1 MSDAPRFRRLFR
13 LDARGRADAAR
24 EVEDE
29 IEAHLALRIAALER
43 QGLTPEA
50 ARAEALSRFGD
61 LDLARRRLRASAA
74 ERDATLHR
82 RGRLHGLRQDML
94 VAMRQGRRA
103 PAFTALAIVTL
114 ALAIGA
120 TTAIFT
126 IVDHALLRPL
136 PFAEPERLFSLSGR
150 DSTGERV
157 WVVSAADWN
166 DWRAQTRT
174 LDDIA
179 LHWPTELPIASGQRA
194 ERVNGQRTS
203 WNFFEVLRPQYVVG
217 RGYTES
223 DVMQDP
229 SLAVVSEG
237 YWRRM
242 MGANPRLDAPV
253 RVAGRPYTV
262 VGVVPGGQEYPVAA
276 EIWIPATR
284 AALAPA
290 SGMLR
295 NHVNWRAIAR
305 LASGATLAQAL
316 ADMNAI
322 ARAVS
327 ASDPVALYGH
337 GIGLEPL
344 QEYVVG
350 DSRAHFR
357 LLLGGVTL
365 VLLIA
370 CANLAG
376 ANLAR
381 GAARARELAIRTT
394 LGASRLRIVR
404 QLLVEQLMLAL
415 GGGVAGVVLANWL
428 VRAMLASSAGGLPRW
443 NEISIDARVLAF
455 TLLLSVAA
463 AMLSGVYPALRL
475 SRASLRDTLAQ
486 GGRGS
491 AGGRRALGPT
501 LVAAQVALALVLL
514 AGSAL
519 LIRSFRELVARD
531 LGFDVTDVVT
541 VDVMING
548 TPHGSSRERSEQY
561 WDELSATLGSL
572 PGARASGLANWIPLG
587 MGGTGFIA
595 IEGREEP
602 GAGAGYRIATEGY
615 FEAMGIPLVA
625 GRGFDAGDRMGAE
638 HVVLVNE
645 SMARRFWPGRSPIG
659 ERVRA
664 TSMEGGPAGEAPW
677 RTVVGVVGDVR
688 HWGYEQ
694 DPQPEMYVVN
704 RQAPYMM
711 YAMTAVVRGTGETA
725 RLASLVRTTLR
736 ERHPEVAAE
745 VLTYA
750 ERRDRTLAMR
760 TFPMRVITGF
770 GVLALVLAAVG
781 LYGVLSFTVAQ
792 RTRELAV
799 RVALGACRGSLLG
812 LVLWQALRM
821 LIAGAVVGLV
831 GIHFAS
837 RLLEAMLVEIDPRD
851 LLAVAAATLVLFA
864 CGLVA
869 VAVPARRAM
878 RISPMIALQ
887 EE

>member
-1 MSDAPRFRRLFR
+1 MSDEPRFRRLFR
-13 LDARGRADAAR
+13 LEARSRVGTAR
-24 EVEDE
+24 EIEDE
-29 IEAHLALRIAALER
+29 IESHIALRAEELVR
-43 QGLTPEA
+43 QGLSPEA
-50 ARAEALSRFGD
+50 ARAEAMNRFGD
-61 LDLARRRLRASAA
+61 LDAARRRLRASAA

-82 RGRLHGLRQDML
+82 RGWIDGLRQDFT
-94 VAMRQGRRA
+94 VALRQGRRA
-103 PAFTALAIVTL
+103 PAFSALAVLTL

-136 PFAEPERLFSLSGR
+136 PFAEPEQLMSLSGR
-150 DSTGERV
+150 DSTGEDV

-166 DWRAQTRT
+166 DWKAQTRT
-174 LDDIA
+174 LEGIA
-179 LHWPTELPIASGQRA
+179 LHWPTELPIETDGRA
-194 ERVNGQRTS
+194 ERVSGQRTS
-203 WNFFEVLRPQYVVG
+203 WNFFEILRPAYIVG
-217 RGYTES
+217 RGYTTA
-223 DVMQDP
+223 DVERDP
-229 SLAVVSEG
+229 ALAVVNEG

-242 MGANPRLDAPV
+242 MGANPRLDEPV

-262 VGVVPGGQEYPVAA
+262 VGVVPGGHEYPVDA
-276 EIWIPATR
+276 EIWIPAAR
-284 AALAPA
+284 AALAPG
-290 SGMLR
+290 SGMVR
-295 NHVNWRAIAR
+295 NYVNWRAIAR
-305 LASGATLAQAL
+305 LAPGITTSQAL

-344 QEYVVG
+344 HEYVVG

-370 CANLAG
+370 CANLAS

-381 GAARARELAIRTT
+381 GSARARELAIRTT
-394 LGASRLRIVR
+394 LGASRTRIVR
-404 QLLVEQLMLAL
+404 QLLVEQLILAL
-415 GGGVAGVVLANWL
+415 AGGAAGVLLANWL
-428 VRAMLASSAGGLPRW
+428 VQAMVASSAGRLPRW
-443 NEISIDARVLAF
+443 NEITIDARVLVF

-463 AMLSGVYPALRL
+463 AILSGVYPALRL
-475 SRASLRDTLAQ
+475 SRASLRDTIAQ

-491 AGGRRALGPT
+491 AGARHSFGWM
-501 LVAAQVALALVLL
+501 LVGAQVALALVLL

-519 LIRSFRELVARD
+519 LIRSFRQLVSRD
-531 LGFDVTDVVT
+531 LGFHIADVVT

-561 WDELSATLGSL
+561 WQELSETLASL

-587 MGGTGFIA
+587 TGGTGFID

-602 GAGAGYRIATEGY
+602 GAGAGYRVITTGY
-615 FEAMGIPLVA
+615 LGAMGIPVVA
-625 GRGFDAGDRMGAE
+625 GRGFEQGDRMGTE

-645 SMARRFWPGRSPIG
+645 RMAQRYWPGRSPIG

-664 TSMEGGPAGEAPW
+664 SSMEGGMAGPAPW
-677 RTVVGVVGDVR
+677 RTIVGVIGDVR

-694 DPQPEMYVVN
+694 ESQPEMYVVN
-704 RQAPYMM
+704 RQAPFMM
-711 YAMTAVVRGTGETA
+711 HGMTAVVRGTGDAEQ
-725 RLASLVRTTLR
+725 LAPLVRTTLR
-736 ERHPEVAAE
+736 ERYPDVAAE
-745 VLTYA
+745 VTTYA

-770 GVLALVLAAVG
+770 GVLALVLAVVG
-781 LYGVLSFTVAQ
+781 LYGVLSFMVVQ

-799 RVALGACRGSLLG
+799 RVALGARRGALLG
-812 LVLWQALRM
+812 LVFARAMRVLA
-821 LIAGAVVGLV
+821 AGAVVGLI
-831 GIHFAS
+831 GTYYAS
-837 RLLEAMLVEIDPRD
+837 RLLEAMLVETGPRD
-851 LLAVAAATLVLFA
+851 LLALAAATLVLLV
-864 CGLVA
+864 CGMAA

-878 RISPMIALQ
+878 RVNPMIALQ